1 MIPSTTFLNYPVKLD
16 SAGNKKSARMKRTI
30 SRSHSAGPLAGIF
43 LLLIACLGML
53 VLPAGAYSTP
63 ESIIVAGNVY
73 VSGVTIDPSALF
85 TGDKATVTFQVTNG
99 NANQSAVVNH
109 ATFGDKEISLTSG
122 SYDTSANI
130 GPLQTRPFVFS
141 VMTNEDEGTYYSTF
155 SLSFRDA
162 DSLYYR
168 APVTVDNTP
177 LILNIQSRPDTFTRD
192 KKDSITVQIANPRK
206 NDVKNVVLEVTGS
219 GMTAIPE
226 KIFIGP
232 LAAGTDTN
240 ETFSIT
246 PTQESPVTLT
256 VTYDNGDN
264 HHLVSQELPVSFATD
279 KKQASPQI
287 SNVQVKLESGIYHVT
302 GDVTNAGLENA
313 NGVTVTALSPAT
325 PQDPYK
331 SYIIGALKPD
341 DFGSFEVTF
350 SATGTSVPLQMSYK
364 DADGNIITS
373 RQEVALNVA
382 DSSVAGN
389 GPSSPF
395 PIIGIVLFIAI
406 AGGYLYMKKR
416 KAQ

>member
-1 MIPSTTFLNYPVKLD
+1 MIPNTTFRDYPAKLD
-16 SAGNKKSARMKRTI
+16 SAGNKRSARPERTI
-30 SRSHSAGPLAGIF
+30 SLSRSAGSLAGIF
-43 LLLIACLGML
+43 LLLIAGLGML
-53 VLPAGAYSTP
+53 VLPAGAYTTP
-63 ESIIVAGNVY
+63 DSIVVAGNVY
-73 VSGVTIDPSALF
+73 VSGVTLDPSALF

-99 NANQSAVVNH
+99 NADQSTVVNH

-122 SYDTSANI
+122 SYDASANI

-141 VMTNEDEGTYYSTF
+141 VVTNAKEGTYYPTF

-177 LILNIQSRPDTFTRD
+177 LILTVQSKPDTFSQG
-192 KKDSITVQIANPRK
+192 KKDSVTVQIANPRK

-219 GMTAIPE
+219 GMTASPS
-226 KIFIGP
+226 KIYIGP

-240 ETFSIT
+240 RTFSIT

-264 HHLVSQELPVSFATD
+264 HHDVSLELPVSFAVN
-279 KKQASPQI
+279 KKQASPQM
-287 SNVQVKLESGIYHVT
+287 SNVQVKLVNGIYDVT

-313 NGVTVTALSPAT
+313 NGVSVAALSPAT

-350 SATGTSVPLQMSYK
+350 AATGASVPLQMSYK
-364 DADGNIITS
+364 DVDGNIITS
-373 RQEVALNVA
+373 RQDIALNVA
-382 DSSVAGN
+382 DPAAATS
-389 GPSSPF
+389 GPSLL
-395 PIIGIVLFIAI
+395 PIIGIVLFIALV
-406 AGGYLYMKKR
+406 GGYLYVKKR
-416 KAQ
+416 KTQ